1 MKKNIIILSLLVSPC
16 ILFSQKGYLGKKFS
30 TEFSNNLGNRGTFY
44 TDLKMN
50 YVLGKKVKI
59 FGQFGTSLNSFY
71 YIDSELSNLFSND
84 RYLYENMNFELGKTL
99 FFPTSNGLRQK
110 TDIKLSIIQYG
121 AGIRFY
127 RKTKLAPVG
136 KFIEI
141 SYSNITA
148 TTKQASFSYD
158 EIYSGPFYASYGN
171 VDDTTF
177 TTHHND
183 KCTSSSIN
191 QINLGFHR
199 KRVFKEGWYISS
211 GFNIPF
217 RWRKNLIID
226 WPYIIT
232 DSLDLVPSLKLNF
245 IYFNLTVGKILF

>member
-30 TEFSNNLGNRGTFY
+30 AEFSNNLGNRGTFY

-50 YVLGKKVKI
+50 YVLGKKVEI

-71 YIDSELSNLFSND
+71 YIDSDLSNLFSND
-84 RYLYENMNFELGKTL
+84 RFLFKNMNFELGKTL
-99 FFPTSNGLRQK
+99 SFPTRYHLRQK
-110 TDIKLSIIQYG
+110 TDVKLSIIQYG

-148 TTKQASFSYD
+148 TPSKSSFSYAVMD
-158 EIYSGPFYASYGN
+158 TF
-171 VDDTTF
+171 DDTTF
-177 TTHHND
+177 TTHND
-183 KCTSSSIN
+183 KFTSSSIN

-199 KRVFKEGWYISS
+199 KRVLKEGWYISS

-217 RWRKNLIID
+217 RWRKNLITD
-226 WPYIIT
+226 WPYIIS

-245 IYFNLTVGKILF
+245 IYFNLTVGKMLF

>member
-1 MKKNIIILSLLVSPC
+1 MKKSIIIFSLLVSPC
-16 ILFSQKGYLGKKFS
+16 ILFSQKGYLGKKIS
-30 TEFSNNLGNRGTFY
+30 TEFSNNLGNRGTLY
-44 TDLKMN
+44 NDLKVN
-50 YVLGKKVKI
+50 YILGKKVEI
-59 FGQFGTSLNSFY
+59 FGQFGTSLNSYY
-71 YIDSELSNLFSND
+71 YIGNVFND
-84 RYLYENMNFELGKTL
+84 NDQRYVYENMNFELGKNL
-99 FFPTSNGLRQK
+99 FFPTRYNLRHK
-110 TDIKLSIIQYG
+110 TDVKLSIIQYG

-148 TTKQASFSYD
+148 TPKQASFSYD

-183 KCTSSSIN
+183 KFASSSIN

-199 KRVFKEGWYISS
+199 KRVLKEGWYISS

-217 RWRKNLIID
+217 RWRKNLITD
-226 WPYIIT
+226 WPYIIS

-245 IYFNLTVGKILF
+245 IYFNLTVGKMLF